1 MPSRLHSDQGGEF
14 ENQTIRQLNKLLSI
28 EKSRTTPYHPQSN
41 GACERMNQTL
51 LKMLRTLSES
61 DKSCWPDSVNKLIH
75 AYNCSPHSSTGYS
88 PFFLMFGREPKLPID
103 LMISIKKDTQES
115 DNYNK
120 YVQLWKRNM
129 KEAYGIAYQNSVN
142 HKKIDENRWNEK
154 ISITKLNIGDRVLI
168 RNMRKNKE
176 GPSKLVSFWEPN
188 VYRVVDAKGDRDLV
202 YGVKRED
209 NVGGVRVVHRNML
222 LLVNEDFDS
231 KHSPTKNKLS
241 RMTTRLGRKIHVPTI
256 VGESDDDSSDEYSFA
271 PDLFT
276 LVNED
281 LIGDADEGTVVVE
294 NSDSS
299 DVERNGET
307 NDPEEEEIDVVTVE
321 SNNENVDKHF
331 ADNITEG
338 SNIQD
343 KKAEEMIEESMNR
356 DEDTESHND
365 ESTSNSPCEYKDSR
379 DRVAAEDN
387 YEGDADQEQLATEIS
402 NQRRRRQS
410 PKRFTYDVYGKPFGN
425 IFSIQSPNTNKDWK
439 FHEISKHVCEI

>member
-14 ENQTIRQLNKLLSI
+14 ENQTIRQLNKLLGI

-168 RNMRKNKE
+168 RNLRKNKE
-176 GPSKLVSFWEPN
+176 GPSKLVSFWKTN

-202 YGVKRED
+202 YGEKRKD

-231 KHSPTKNKLS
+231 KYSPTKNKLS

-299 DVERNGET
+299 DVERN
-307 NDPEEEEIDVVTVE
+307 
-321 SNNENVDKHF
+321 
-331 ADNITEG
+331 
-338 SNIQD
+338 
-343 KKAEEMIEESMNR
+343 
-356 DEDTESHND
+356 
-365 ESTSNSPCEYKDSR
+365 
-379 DRVAAEDN
+379 
-387 YEGDADQEQLATEIS
+387 
-402 NQRRRRQS
+402 
-410 PKRFTYDVYGKPFGN
+410 
-425 IFSIQSPNTNKDWK
+425 
-439 FHEISKHVCEI
+439 